1 MKIIKCLSEKIAEEI
16 HDADS
21 YVDLAM
27 EWKETEPEAAELF
40 YDLSGEELGHADR
53 LHDVVVNRIKK
64 YRDENGEPPEPM
76 MVLYDYLHEKQ
87 IKNSMMVKIKQ
98 GMYKE

>member
-21 YVDLAM
+21 YVDLAV
-27 EWKETEPEAAELF
+27 EWKETEPEVAELF
-40 YDLSGEELGHADR
+40 YELSVEELGHAGR

-64 YRDENGEPPEPM
+64 YRNEN
-76 MVLYDYLHEKQ
+76 
-87 IKNSMMVKIKQ
+87 
-98 GMYKE
+98 